1 MSLDLLKLNFFFL
14 IKTQALKQMHM
25 QILLKQAFFNEI
37 LLIMYQQHHH
47 VLSEQDIY
55 YWEIT
60 GIAAYN
66 EPFTI

>member
-1 MSLDLLKLNFFFL
+1 
-14 IKTQALKQMHM
+14 MHM

-55 YWEIT
+55 
-60 GIAAYN
+60 
-66 EPFTI
+66 